1 MCKDKEDRFY
11 SISNL
16 RSPDGSEW
24 YLIRANGVSEQKK
37 TLKEALHYLS
47 QVVYFESLL
56 VPDIP
61 AS

>member
-1 MCKDKEDRFY
+1 MRKDKDARFY

-24 YLIRANGVSEQKK
+24 YLIRANGVSEKKK

-47 QVVYFESLL
+47 QIVYSESML